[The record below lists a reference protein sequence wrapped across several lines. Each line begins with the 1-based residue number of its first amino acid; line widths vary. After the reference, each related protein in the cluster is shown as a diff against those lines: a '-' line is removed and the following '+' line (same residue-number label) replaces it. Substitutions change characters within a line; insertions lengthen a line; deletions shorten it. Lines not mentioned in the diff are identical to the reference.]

1 MYTRLAIKKPK
12 IRRGAFLVKE
22 KEVCMKLARFK
33 WQGQLIYGAVDGD
46 EILSVSGDIFDRFE
60 VGGPLC
66 KVSDVRFLTPTD
78 PNNLMAVGL
87 NYVKVLEEYKKK
99 SGREID
105 KPMIFTL
112 TRSSIAGPMDKVV
125 YPQLTRDLWAYGE
138 LVVVIKKPT
147 KLVSESEAGDYILGY
162 TCGNDL
168 AALDIEFGEDDGRTD
183 RAHNFDTF
191 SVFGPII
198 NTGIA
203 GDNLDIT
210 LKTNGEVRTNGNTR
224 EMAFNTHR
232 VVSHIS
238 QFMTLGPGDVIF
250 MGSPE
255 GYPVVAG
262 DTMEIGIEGIGT
274 LYNEVVG
281 P

>member
-1 MYTRLAIKKPK
+1 
-12 IRRGAFLVKE
+12 
-22 KEVCMKLARFK
+22 MKLGRFT
-33 WQGQLIYGAVDGD
+33 WQGQNIYGVIDGD
-46 EILSVSGDIFDRFE
+46 EILSVSGNIFDKFK
-60 VGGPLC
+60 VGGKFC
-66 KVSDVRFLTPTD
+66 HRSDVRFLTPTD

-87 NYVKVLEEYKKK
+87 NYIKVLEEYKKK

-112 TRSSIAGPMDKVV
+112 TRSSIAGPLDKVV
-125 YPQLTRDLWAYGE
+125 YPASIRDLWAYGE

-147 KLVSESEAGDYILGY
+147 KLVSESEAEDYILGY

-191 SVFGPII
+191 TVFGPTI
-198 NTGIA
+198 NTEISSY
-203 GDNLDIT
+203 DLEIS
-210 LKTNGEVRTNGNTR
+210 LKINGEIRTKGNTR
-224 EMAFNTHR
+224 DMAFNCCR
-232 VVSHIS
+232 VVSHVS

-255 GYPVVAG
+255 GYPVSVG
-262 DTMEIGIEGIGT
+262 DKMEVMIEGIGT
-274 LYNEVVG
+274 LSNEVVS

>member
-1 MYTRLAIKKPK
+1 
-12 IRRGAFLVKE
+12 
-22 KEVCMKLARFK
+22 MKLARFN
-33 WQGQLIYGAVDGD
+33 WQGKPTHGVVDRD
-46 EILSVSGDIFDRFE
+46 EIRSVTGNIFDRFE
-60 VGGPLC
+60 VGGTLC
-66 KVSDVRFLTPTD
+66 KASEVRFLTATD

-87 NYVKVLEEYKKK
+87 NYVRVLEEYKKK

-112 TRSSIAGPMDKVV
+112 TRSSIAGPLDNVI
-125 YPQLTRDLWAYGE
+125 YPQLTKDLWAYGE

-147 KLVSESEAGDYILGY
+147 RLVSESEAGDYILGY

-191 SVFGPII
+191 SVFGPVID
-198 NTGIA
+198 TDIA
-203 GDNLDIT
+203 GDNLEIT
-210 LKTNGEVRTNGNTR
+210 LKVNGEVRTRGYTR
-224 EMAFNTHR
+224 EMAFNTRR

-255 GYPVVAG
+255 GYPVVVG
-262 DTMEIGIEGIGT
+262 DSIEVEIEGIGK